1 MNKLTTALL
10 GLLILFSTSCRLIKP
25 SKDMGYDF
33 VATLFNGKV
42 EADGMHYLIK
52 NLDGTIYNSNVALRH
67 GAPTI
72 DSALGAKIFV
82 FYWAN
87 EVYGFFCKKPQKGK
101 PLQILVGN
109 EWKLLNHTQS
119 VRVDST
125 VKFFQRYM
133 YCPKIKE
140 GSESRLVDAYL
151 IPQEDPSQ
159 QFEIRQDSTEIKHF
173 FVREIR
179 GEWMK
184 LQLCIDYSSYFTQ
197 YVGEIGIEGWEEISQ
212 RSESYPT
219 YWIRWRQG
227 TKLLTPLS
235 DFYDKY
241 AYY

>member
-1 MNKLTTALL
+1 MNKITTVLL
-10 GLLILFSTSCRLIKP
+10 GLLILFSSSCRLLKP

-52 NLDGTIYNSNVALRH
+52 NLDGTMYNSNIALVD
-67 GAPTI
+67 GGPSV
-72 DSALGAKIFV
+72 DSALGEKIFV

-87 EVYGFFCKKPQKGK
+87 EAYGFFCKKPKKGK
-101 PLQILVGN
+101 PLQILIGD
-109 EWKLLNHTQS
+109 EWKHLNHTQS

-133 YCPKIKE
+133 YSPKIE
-140 GSESRLVDAYL
+140 RGQEFRLVDAYL

-159 QFEIRQDSTEIKHF
+159 QIDILQDSLEPKHF

-184 LQLCIDYSSYFTQ
+184 LQLCIDYNSYFTQ

>member
-1 MNKLTTALL
+1 MKKLTTALL
-10 GLLILFSTSCRLIKP
+10 GLLILFSSSCRLIKP
-25 SKDMGYDF
+25 SKDQGYDF

-52 NLDGTIYNSNVALRH
+52 NLDGTIYNSNVVLRH

-72 DSALGAKIFV
+72 DSALGKKIFV
-82 FYWAN
+82 YYWAN
-87 EVYGFFCKKPQKGK
+87 EAYGFFCKKPKKGK
-101 PLQILVGN
+101 PLQILVGD

-133 YCPKIKE
+133 YSPKIEK
-140 GSESRLVDAYL
+140 GQESRLVDAYL

-159 QFEIRQDSTEIKHF
+159 QIDILQDSLEPKHF

-179 GEWMK
+179 GEWMN
-184 LQLCIDYSSYFTQ
+184 LQLCMDYRSYFAVC
-197 YVGEIGIEGWEEISQ
+197 VGALTTEAWEEISKH
-212 RSESYPT
+212 SESYPI

>member
-1 MNKLTTALL
+1 MKMLTTTLL
-10 GLLILFSTSCRLIKP
+10 GLLILFSSSCRLIKP

-52 NLDGTIYNSNVALRH
+52 NLDGTIYNSNVVLRH

-87 EVYGFFCKKPQKGK
+87 EAYGFFCKKPQKGK
-101 PLQILVGN
+101 PLQILVGD

-151 IPQEDPSQ
+151 IPQEDPAQ
-159 QFEIRQDSTEIKHF
+159 QIDILQDSLEPKHF

-184 LQLCIDYSSYFTQ
+184 LQLCIDYSPYFTQ

>member
-1 MNKLTTALL
+1 MKKLTTALL
-10 GLLILFSTSCRLIKP
+10 GLLILFSSSCRLIKP

-42 EADGMHYLIK
+42 EADGMRYLIK
-52 NLDGTIYNSNVALRH
+52 NLDRTIYNSNVVLVD
-67 GAPTI
+67 GGPSV
-72 DSALGAKIFV
+72 DSALGEKIFV

-87 EVYGFFCKKPQKGK
+87 EAYGFFCKKPQKGK
-101 PLQILVGN
+101 PLQILVGD

-133 YCPKIKE
+133 YSPKIEK
-140 GSESRLVDAYL
+140 GQESRLVDAYL
-151 IPQEDPSQ
+151 MPQEDPAQ
-159 QFEIRQDSTEIKHF
+159 QSDILQDSLEPKHF

-179 GEWMK
+179 GESMK
-184 LQLCIDYSSYFTQ
+184 LQLCMDYSSYFAVC
-197 YVGEIGIEGWEEISQ
+197 VGALTTEAWEEISKH
-212 RSESYPT
+212 SESYPI

-227 TKLLTPLS
+227 TKLLTPLP

-241 AYY
+241 AYW